1 MDDDGDDSSRS
12 SSSSS
17 SGRDGSSGG
26 SSSSDGSGRRT
37 GAWYSLEREL
47 LRRQRDV
54 VMPMWAEL
62 ADRRRRR
69 QQRED
74 DGEDDFDSE
83 QDDDDSGYSTSS
95 SLLEDRDFR
104 ERFLGREDRLNVRRI
119 RRLNADADAD
129 AEPEEEDSDDDD
141 EAEYDDDGPWVVAID
156 SESIECAARDLRGA
170 RMEDEIEHMKV
181 ATYVPREEWSRRDV
195 RKHPIY
201 FHRFVTRLGEQGR
214 VIRSIKFDNVDFV
227 TRMEVYRSDEEGGE
241 DTDEEGGE
249 HSEGDDDSSRH
260 RRHRRRDDNNIDT
273 IRQADLEELLGSTL
287 PRHPTLEKIVF
298 ESCCIPE
305 AYFELF
311 TSSLPS
317 SHDRHIPLKDLT
329 LDCGLGPGTRI
340 RSIADMVRRNARVS
354 RLAVSGG
361 FHGLESDEFRL
372 LCSGLES
379 NTNLRT
385 LTVRLANVGE
395 YPLDGAL
402 APNSPLE
409 ALHIKGG
416 GNFSNSAAAASLAE
430 LLKTNEK
437 LVELTLPGQIGRFR
451 DEHRLDVIASVME
464 TSNFTLQKFSE
475 GRDRDGCHHHLM
487 MDSRIG
493 TCLRRNRWIHHVLKD
508 WPNYRVPF
516 QALWPTVLHRADSCP
531 TLLYRFVRRG
541 NLPAVCDAVVR
552 VARGRG
558 RSIVVETKQPRSTRK
573 RKARDK

>member
-1 MDDDGDDSSRS
+1 MDNDDYDDYESSSRDS
-12 SSSSS
+12 TDGTDCS
-17 SGRDGSSGG
+17 GSSCSG
-26 SSSSDGSGRRT
+26 SSSRRT
-37 GAWYSLEREL
+37 GAYHSLEL
-47 LRRQRDV
+47 ALMRRQRDV
-54 VMPMWAEL
+54 VLPMLAAL
-62 ADRRRRR
+62 ADHRRRR
-69 QQRED
+69 QQRQDENDDSED
-74 DGEDDFDSE
+74 DPGDDN
-83 QDDDDSGYSTSS
+83 DDDSGYSTSTS
-95 SLLEDRDFR
+95 RLDDEDFR

-119 RRLNADADAD
+119 RRLDAGADAV
-129 AEPEEEDSDDDD
+129 EEEMDSDDDED
-141 EAEYDDDGPWVVAID
+141 DDDGPWVVAID
-156 SESIECAARDLRGA
+156 SESIECAARDLQGA

-241 DTDEEGGE
+241 DSEEEGGE
-249 HSEGDDDSSRH
+249 HSESDDDSSR
-260 RRHRRRDDNNIDT
+260 RRRRDDNDIDT

-298 ESCCIPE
+298 ESCCFPE

-317 SHDRHIPLKDLT
+317 STDGENIPLKDLA

-372 LCSGLES
+372 LCSGLER
-379 NTNLRT
+379 NTKLRA

-395 YPLDGAL
+395 YPLDVAL
-402 APNSPLE
+402 APASPLE

-464 TSNFTLQKFSE
+464 TSNFTLQKLSE
-475 GRDRDGCHHHLM
+475 GRDRDGCHHHLVLG
-487 MDSRIG
+487 SRIG

-508 WPNYRVPF
+508 WPNYQVPF
-516 QALWPTVLHRADSCP
+516 KAIWPTVMRRADSCP

-541 NLPAVCDAVVR
+541 NLPAVCDAVVSGV
-552 VARGRG
+552 VARHPAKPRG
-558 RSIVVETKQPRSTRK
+558 ARK
-573 RKARDK
+573 RKARGK